1 MEAPLTNRCTIDR
14 GSLQKAY
21 RILWR
26 PRMILLLF
34 FSAVMMV
41 CAILLICSGGFGLVE
56 AVLLICAAAYVLL
69 ALTQPA
75 RFAKLQLRRM
85 QENYQADSIEFC
97 TDFYPDELS
106 GRRNGAESATHMR
119 YANIKSVKLCP
130 GLILLW
136 TKGRQFNMLDPAR
149 FENGTEADF
158 WRLMNE
164 KCPKAVPRAKRT
176 L

>member
-69 ALTQPA
+69 LTQPA

-97 TDFYPDELS
+97 TDFYPDDIS